1 MSTIQEENKLHLI
14 SYEESNNISQ
24 ENNNIFQI
32 IDKLRISINLIK
44 VIIPNNISFE
54 INEKIDSFFFQID
67 NFINK
72 IIYIIN
78 SNNVENESLQRKDEQ
93 SLRIMYGKLFNQKL
107 INEVLE
113 NKILILTKKEKEY
126 ELLKQKTGAIICN
139 GQIICN
145 ERKDNEIIILR
156 TENSLLKST
165 IKNNEDLLKEKNE
178 LINSLN
184 NDILLYKSQIEE
196 LKKIKQGKYSSFSNI
211 NININEPKKDYSNKN
226 IKSKN
231 NKIFDNQKLN
241 NAINNKNGIN
251 NIYSSYQMNSQL
263 INRVNNNK
271 NRINKKEEIFNNN
284 NISKNNN
291 KNETKDSINN
301 KTYSINYISVN
312 KSLFSP
318 KNNKEPKIAFKNSN
332 TKKDKKTIQINR
344 IKKNKYILNN
354 NLSNREY
361 NTISIESNNNN
372 ELNINK
378 NMINNRLIIK
388 HKKSNS
394 NQYPE
399 NSIKQIIKGKK
410 EKSLSIE
417 SDNNSH
423 IYSAVRKLIKIKKHS
438 MKNNKSLPSS
448 IINTIT
454 DGFRN
459 NNQTYS
465 QKCLTYFLM
474 PYADRKND
482 NKGRNENNSR
492 IGNVYIKDNSL
503 NIFHKTFMNRTSSGN
518 NFYNEKNN
526 LNKVYY
532 NNSVE
537 ICKNIYPN
545 LKNKL

>member
-1 MSTIQEENKLHLI
+1 
-14 SYEESNNISQ
+14 
-24 ENNNIFQI
+24 
-32 IDKLRISINLIK
+32 
-44 VIIPNNISFE
+44 
-54 INEKIDSFFFQID
+54 
-67 NFINK
+67 
-72 IIYIIN
+72 
-78 SNNVENESLQRKDEQ
+78 
-93 SLRIMYGKLFNQKL
+93 
-107 INEVLE
+107 
-113 NKILILTKKEKEY
+113 
-126 ELLKQKTGAIICN
+126 
-139 GQIICN
+139 
-145 ERKDNEIIILR
+145 
-156 TENSLLKST
+156 
-165 IKNNEDLLKEKNE
+165 
-178 LINSLN
+178 
-184 NDILLYKSQIEE
+184 
-196 LKKIKQGKYSSFSNI
+196 
-211 NININEPKKDYSNKN
+211 
-226 IKSKN
+226 
-231 NKIFDNQKLN
+231 
-241 NAINNKNGIN
+241 
-251 NIYSSYQMNSQL
+251 
-263 INRVNNNK
+263 
-271 NRINKKEEIFNNN
+271 
-284 NISKNNN
+284 
-291 KNETKDSINN
+291 
-301 KTYSINYISVN
+301 
-312 KSLFSP
+312 
-318 KNNKEPKIAFKNSN
+318 
-332 TKKDKKTIQINR
+332 
-344 IKKNKYILNN
+344 
-354 NLSNREY
+354 
-361 NTISIESNNNN
+361 
-372 ELNINK
+372 
-378 NMINNRLIIK
+378 MINNRLIIK

-503 NIFHKTFMNRTSSGN
+503 NIFHKTFMNRTSCGN
-518 NFYNEKNN
+518 NFYNDKNN